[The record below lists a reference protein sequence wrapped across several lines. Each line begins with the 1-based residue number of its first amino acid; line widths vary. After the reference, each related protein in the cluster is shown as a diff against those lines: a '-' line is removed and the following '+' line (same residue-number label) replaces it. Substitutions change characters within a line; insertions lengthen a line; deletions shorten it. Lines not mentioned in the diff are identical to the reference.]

1 MRINKEGYKII
12 GISGVVCVLIWWLF
26 YHLLESD
33 ASEVLDPPEQIER
46 RQHPQLNPSP
56 KHAKP

>member
-33 ASEVLDPPEQIER
+33 ASEVLLWLSLI
-46 RQHPQLNPSP
+46 HI
-56 KHAKP
+56 